1 MSESPEKNVVAL
13 LEEHVELA
21 IATVQKLRAE
31 KLELEAEIA
40 RLTSDVLQRDAQIQE
55 LETRNSNLNE
65 SYELEKLTAQEE
77 RAGIRQRLE
86 ELMAVLADTSEAG
99 ENDTSAS
106 VDEEAEEGIVFAP
119 DEEAEENIVFKPR
132 PVASVASAA
141 ESTESVK
148 TEDTEA

>member
-65 SYELEKLTAQEE
+65 AYELEKLTAQEE

-86 ELMAVLADTSEAG
+86 ELMAVLADTSGAE

-106 VDEEAEEGIVFAP
+106 VDEEAKEGIVFAP

-132 PVASVASAA
+132 PVASAA

>member
-13 LEEHVELA
+13 LEEHIELA

-40 RLTSDVLQRDAQIQE
+40 RLNSDVLQRDAQIQE
-55 LETRNSNLNE
+55 LETRNNNLSE
-65 SYELEKLTAQEE
+65 AYELEKLTAQEE

-99 ENDTSAS
+99 ENDAAAS
-106 VDEEAEEGIVFAP
+106 VDEEAEESIVFT
-119 DEEAEENIVFKPR
+119 PR
-132 PVASVASAA
+132 PVASPSSVS
-141 ESTESVK
+141 ESTDSVK

>member
-13 LEEHVELA
+13 LEEHIELA

-40 RLTSDVLQRDAQIQE
+40 RLNSDVLQRDAQIQE
-55 LETRNSNLNE
+55 LETRNSNLSE
-65 SYELEKLTAQEE
+65 AYELEKLTAQEE

-99 ENDTSAS
+99 ENAAAAS
-106 VDEEAEEGIVFAP
+106 VDEEAEESIVFT
-119 DEEAEENIVFKPR
+119 PR
-132 PVASVASAA
+132 PVASPSSVS
-141 ESTESVK
+141 ESTDSVK

>member
-65 SYELEKLTAQEE
+65 AYELEKLTAQEE

-86 ELMAVLADTSEAG
+86 ELMAVLADTNEAG

-106 VDEEAEEGIVFAP
+106 VDGESEEGIVFAP

-132 PVASVASAA
+132 PVASVSSAA

>member
-65 SYELEKLTAQEE
+65 AYELEKLTAQEE

-86 ELMAVLADTSEAG
+86 ELMAVLADTSEAE

>member
-1 MSESPEKNVVAL
+1 MTESPEKNVVAL

-65 SYELEKLTAQEE
+65 AYELEKLTAQEE

-86 ELMAVLADTSEAG
+86 ELMSVLADTSEAG
-99 ENDTSAS
+99 EDDAAASA
-106 VDEEAEEGIVFAP
+106 DEETEESIVFTPGPA
-119 DEEAEENIVFKPR
+119 A
-132 PVASVASAA
+132 PVASVADTA
-141 ESTESVK
+141 ESASTDDD
-148 TEDTEA
+148 DTEA

>member
-65 SYELEKLTAQEE
+65 AYELEKLTAQEE

-86 ELMAVLADTSEAG
+86 ELMAVLADTSEAE

-106 VDEEAEEGIVFAP
+106 VDGEAKEGIVFAP

>member
-1 MSESPEKNVVAL
+1 MTESPEKNVVAL

-65 SYELEKLTAQEE
+65 AYELEKLTAQEE

-86 ELMAVLADTSEAG
+86 ELMTVLADTSEAG
-99 ENDTSAS
+99 EDDAAASA
-106 VDEEAEEGIVFAP
+106 DEETEESIVFTPGPA
-119 DEEAEENIVFKPR
+119 A
-132 PVASVASAA
+132 PVASVEDTA
-141 ESTESVK
+141 ESVK
-148 TEDTEA
+148 TDDTEA

>member
-1 MSESPEKNVVAL
+1 MTESPEKNVVAL

-65 SYELEKLTAQEE
+65 AYEMEKLTAQEE

-86 ELMAVLADTSEAG
+86 ELMSVLADTTDTSEAG
-99 ENDTSAS
+99 EDDAAVSA
-106 VDEEAEEGIVFAP
+106 DEETEESIVFTPGPAT
-119 DEEAEENIVFKPR
+119 
-132 PVASVASAA
+132 PVASAEDTA
-141 ESTESVK
+141 ESAKVD
-148 TEDTEA
+148 DTEA

>member
-1 MSESPEKNVVAL
+1 MTESPEKNVVAL

-65 SYELEKLTAQEE
+65 AYELEKLTAQEE

-99 ENDTSAS
+99 EDDAAASA
-106 VDEEAEEGIVFAP
+106 DEETEESIVFTPGPAAP
-119 DEEAEENIVFKPR
+119 VE
-132 PVASVASAA
+132 SVADTA
-141 ESTESVK
+141 ESVK
-148 TEDTEA
+148 TDDTEA

>member
-65 SYELEKLTAQEE
+65 AYELEKLTAQEE

-86 ELMAVLADTSEAG
+86 ELMAVLADTSEAA

-106 VDEEAEEGIVFAP
+106 VAEEAKEGIVLAP

-132 PVASVASAA
+132 PVVSVASAA

>member
-1 MSESPEKNVVAL
+1 MTESPEKNVVAL

-65 SYELEKLTAQEE
+65 AYELEKLTAQEE

-86 ELMAVLADTSEAG
+86 ELMTVLADTAETSEAG
-99 ENDTSAS
+99 EDDAAASA
-106 VDEEAEEGIVFAP
+106 DEETEESIVFTPGPAT
-119 DEEAEENIVFKPR
+119 
-132 PVASVASAA
+132 PVASVADTA
-141 ESTESVK
+141 ESVETD
-148 TEDTEA
+148 DTEA

>member
-1 MSESPEKNVVAL
+1 MTESPEKNVVAL

-65 SYELEKLTAQEE
+65 AYELEKLTAQEE

-86 ELMAVLADTSEAG
+86 ELMTVLAETSEAG
-99 ENDTSAS
+99 EDEAAASA
-106 VDEEAEEGIVFAP
+106 DEETEESIVFTPGPAAP
-119 DEEAEENIVFKPR
+119 
-132 PVASVASAA
+132 VASAA
-141 ESTESVK
+141 DTAESVE
-148 TEDTEA
+148 TDDTEA

>member
-65 SYELEKLTAQEE
+65 AYELEKLTAQEE

-86 ELMAVLADTSEAG
+86 ELMAVLADTSEAA

-106 VDEEAEEGIVFAP
+106 VDEEAKEGIVFAP

>member
-1 MSESPEKNVVAL
+1 MTESPEKNVVAL

-65 SYELEKLTAQEE
+65 AYELEKLTAQEE

-86 ELMAVLADTSEAG
+86 ELMTVLADTSEAG
-99 ENDTSAS
+99 EDDAAASA
-106 VDEEAEEGIVFAP
+106 DEETEESIVFTPGPA
-119 DEEAEENIVFKPR
+119 A
-132 PVASVASAA
+132 PVASVEDTA
-141 ESTESVK
+141 ESAK
-148 TEDTEA
+148 TDDTEA

>member
-65 SYELEKLTAQEE
+65 AYELEKLTAQEE

-106 VDEEAEEGIVFAP
+106 VDGEAEEGIVFAP

>member
-1 MSESPEKNVVAL
+1 MTESPEKNVVAL

-65 SYELEKLTAQEE
+65 AYELEKLTAQEE

-86 ELMAVLADTSEAG
+86 ELMTVLADTSEAG
-99 ENDTSAS
+99 EDDAAAS
-106 VDEEAEEGIVFAP
+106 TDEETEESIVFTPGPA
-119 DEEAEENIVFKPR
+119 A
-132 PVASVASAA
+132 PVASVEDTA
-141 ESTESVK
+141 ESVK
-148 TEDTEA
+148 TDDTEA

>member
-1 MSESPEKNVVAL
+1 MTESPEKNVVAL

-65 SYELEKLTAQEE
+65 AYELEKLTAQEE

-86 ELMAVLADTSEAG
+86 ELMSVLADTSEAG
-99 ENDTSAS
+99 EDDAAASA
-106 VDEEAEEGIVFAP
+106 DEETEESIVFT
-119 DEEAEENIVFKPR
+119 PR
-132 PVASVASAA
+132 PATPVASVADTA
-141 ESTESVK
+141 ESVK
-148 TEDTEA
+148 TDDTEA

>member
-65 SYELEKLTAQEE
+65 AYELEKLTAQEE

-86 ELMAVLADTSEAG
+86 ELMAVLADTSGAE

>member
-31 KLELEAEIA
+31 KLALEAEIA

-65 SYELEKLTAQEE
+65 AYELEKLTAQEE

-106 VDEEAEEGIVFAP
+106 VDEEAKEGIVFAP

>member
-65 SYELEKLTAQEE
+65 AYELEKLTAQEE

-86 ELMAVLADTSEAG
+86 ELMAVLADTSEAA

-106 VDEEAEEGIVFAP
+106 VAEEAKEGIVFAP
-119 DEEAEENIVFKPR
+119 DEEVEENIVFKPR

-141 ESTESVK
+141 DSTESVK

>member
-65 SYELEKLTAQEE
+65 AYELEKLTAQEE

-86 ELMAVLADTSEAG
+86 ELMAVLADTSEAA

-106 VDEEAEEGIVFAP
+106 VAEEAKEGIVLAP

>member
-1 MSESPEKNVVAL
+1 MTESPEKNVVAL

-65 SYELEKLTAQEE
+65 AYELEKLTAQEE

-86 ELMAVLADTSEAG
+86 ELMSVLADTADTSEAG
-99 ENDTSAS
+99 EDDAAASA
-106 VDEEAEEGIVFAP
+106 DEETEESIVFTPGPA
-119 DEEAEENIVFKPR
+119 A
-132 PVASVASAA
+132 PVASA
-141 ESTESVK
+141 EDTAESVK
-148 TEDTEA
+148 TDDTEA